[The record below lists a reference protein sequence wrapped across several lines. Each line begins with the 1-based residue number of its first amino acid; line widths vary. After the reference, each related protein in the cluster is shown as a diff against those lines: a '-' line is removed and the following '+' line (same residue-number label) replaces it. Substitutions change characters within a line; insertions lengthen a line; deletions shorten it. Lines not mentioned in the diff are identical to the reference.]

1 MRVSTKARVFLG
13 RHPKLPIDLAFGT
26 GLKKKSKGTPRD
38 YIQGLTRSLQAAYKS
53 TSDKAKTADSN
64 KRRYDMRAHAAVFKP
79 RDCCLVRKLGPR
91 ISFKIDDRWEDI
103 YVMDSRAEDL
113 PVYMVVREDG
123 LGPRQTAS

>member
-1 MRVSTKARVFLG
+1 M
-13 RHPKLPIDLAFGT
+13 
-26 GLKKKSKGTPRD
+26 
-38 YIQGLTRSLQAAYKS
+38 TRSLQAAYKS
-53 TSDKAKTADSN
+53 TSDKAKTPDSN

>member
-1 MRVSTKARVFLG
+1 M
-13 RHPKLPIDLAFGT
+13 
-26 GLKKKSKGTPRD
+26 
-38 YIQGLTRSLQAAYKS
+38 TRSLQAAYKS
-53 TSDKAKTADSN
+53 ASDNMAKTADSN
-64 KRRYDMRAHAAVFKP
+64 KRRYDMRAHAAVFEP

-91 ISFKIDDRWEDI
+91 ISFKIDDRWEKDI